1 MYKLKVVSKFSA
13 AHRLV
18 EYPGACERIHGHNWK
33 VKVTVCAE
41 QVDENGMVMDL
52 VQLKKHIDECVA
64 QFDHR
69 VINDVPPFDRL
80 NPTSENL
87 AKYLYDNIA
96 KRLNV
101 PVQSVQVA
109 EVDEYAVVYQP

>member
-1 MYKLKVVSKFSA
+1 MYKLQVVSKFSA

-18 EYPGACERIHGHNWK
+18 DYPGACERIHGHNWR

-41 QVDENGMVMDL
+41 DIDENGMVVDL
-52 VQLKKHIDECVA
+52 VQLKKHIDDCLG

-87 AKYLYDNIA
+87 AKYLYNYIA
-96 KRLNV
+96 ERIDV
-101 PVQSVQVA
+101 YVQSVKVA
-109 EVDEYAVVYQP
+109 EVEDYAVIYQP